1 MAAARTTKRDLLGQQ
16 LQNIEVIDEETWMR
30 LKREL
35 SPISDSYLHS
45 LLKHSGR
52 PLAPLVEGVNTSTL
66 SDAERTLKLLA
77 AEYERAE
84 ITGRKTCRA
93 LVISAKQRLRWS
105 VQRAAKENSMRPE
118 KEEILLWISTWLENP
133 TLFPDWVLLRRQRCP
148 TEARTTRP

>member
-1 MAAARTTKRDLLGQQ
+1 MAAARTTKRDLLEQQ

-52 PLAPLVEGVNTSTL
+52 PLAPFVEGVNTSTL
-66 SDAERTLKLLA
+66 SDAERTLRLLA

-84 ITGRKTCRA
+84 IPGRKTCRA
-93 LVISAKQRLRWS
+93 LVISAKQRLRWLM
-105 VQRAAKENSMRPE
+105 QRPPKESIMRSE

-133 TLFPDWVLLRRQRCP
+133 TLFPDWVLLRRQRYP